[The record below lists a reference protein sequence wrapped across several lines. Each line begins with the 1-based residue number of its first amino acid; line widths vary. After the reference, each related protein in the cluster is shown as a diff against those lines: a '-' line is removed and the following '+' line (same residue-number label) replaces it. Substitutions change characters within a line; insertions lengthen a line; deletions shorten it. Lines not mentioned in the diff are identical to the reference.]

1 MGNEEQIEE
10 FIVESV
16 EDHRRRDARR
26 DTPVA
31 GEDGSLAAML
41 LAYERELLLAA
52 KKDYGSTR
60 EVARRLGISQPSVV
74 RKYQRHGIA

>member
-1 MGNEEQIEE
+1 
-10 FIVESV
+10 
-16 EDHRRRDARR
+16 
-26 DTPVA
+26 VA